1 MQFHRPVKL
10 TLERV
15 SSVLSYPCRFKEGEK
30 MTEKI
35 LELYSSQDFEE
46 LEKYSKSLSVKELLS
61 ILVKLDKEDL
71 SHIFPKIAPDVAA
84 IVFLLFSSNLQR
96 YLVENISD
104 IDFKTFSQELL
115 DLDGIED
122 KLDKDVFNTL
132 LIKAKSD
139 ARHEKL
145 LEIID
150 EIENK
155 KFSSLK
161 PILSELEPVDIAEIL
176 NDVDDEKIV
185 LIFRLLPKDLASD
198 VFVEM
203 DTDAQQVLISAFTD
217 KELSNIINDLFIDD
231 TTDIVDEMPS
241 NVARRI
247 LKVANTETRD
257 SINKL
262 LGYPKDS
269 AGTIMTPE
277 CITLRPTMTVDEAL
291 KKMRRQALDKETIY
305 TCYVTDNKKVLLGT
319 VSAKDIILHEPED
332 KIGDFMQENMIFAQ
346 TTTDKEVVANLLSK
360 YDLLAI
366 PIVDSENRIVGIVT
380 IDDAIDVI
388 KDEASEDISKI
399 AAIVP
404 TTKPYLQTNVFT
416 IFKSRVPW
424 LLILL
429 ISATFTGLII
439 NTFEGSLNALSPLLF
454 ACVPMLMDSGGN
466 AGSQASVTII
476 RSLALDEVSPK
487 DVFKVLWKEIRV
499 AIMLA
504 AVLACACFAKLQ
516 LIDNLI
522 FGYNYTI
529 TISLVVSAALFCT
542 ICIAKIVGC
551 CLPLFAK
558 KCKLDPAVVASPFIT
573 TIVDAISLMVFCGL
587 AIGLL

>member
-1 MQFHRPVKL
+1 METNMIEKL
-10 TLERV
+10 
-15 SSVLSYPCRFKEGEK
+15 Y
-30 MTEKI
+30 TE
-35 LELYSSQDFEE
+35 QNFDE
-46 LEKYSKSLSVKELLS
+46 LEKYAKSLSMKELAS
-61 ILVKLDKEDL
+61 ELVKLDKDSL
-71 SHIFPKIAPDVAA
+71 CHILPKLPTETAA
-84 IVFLLFSSNLQR
+84 IEFLLFPTELQL

-104 IDFKTFSQELL
+104 IDFKPLSQELL
-115 DLDGIED
+115 DLDEIEN
-122 KLDKDVFNTL
+122 KINKEVFS
-132 LIKAKSD
+132 LILINAKAD
-139 ARHEKL
+139 ARHEKM

-150 EIENK
+150 NVENK

-161 PILSELEPVDIAEIL
+161 PILAEMEPVDIAEVL
-176 NDVDDEKIV
+176 NDVDEEKV
-185 LIFRLLPKDLASD
+185 GLIFRLLPKDLASD

-203 DTDAQQVLISAFTD
+203 DNDAQQVLVSTFTD
-217 KELSNIINDLFIDD
+217 KELSNIVNDLFVDD
-231 TTDIVDEMPS
+231 TMDIMDEMPS

-247 LKVANTETRD
+247 LKVANAETRD

-277 CITLRPTMTVDEAL
+277 CITLRPTMSVDDAL
-291 KKMRRQALDKETIY
+291 KKIRRQALDKETIY
-305 TCYVTDNKKVLLGT
+305 TCYVTDNNKVLLGI

-332 KIGDFMQENMIFAQ
+332 KIGDFMHENFIFAQ
-346 TTTDKEVVANLLSK
+346 TNTDKEEVANLLSK

-380 IDDAIDVI
+380 IDDAVDVI
-388 KDEASEDISKI
+388 KEEASEDISKI

-429 ISATFTGLII
+429 VSATFTGLII
-439 NTFEGSLNALSPLLF
+439 NTFEGNLNAISPLLF

-476 RSLALDEVSPK
+476 RSLALDEVGFK
-487 DVFKVLWKEIRV
+487 DIFKVLWKEIRV

-522 FGYNYTI
+522 FGYDYTI
-529 TISLVVSAALFCT
+529 TISLVISAALFCT